1 MSFIISLVSSSPLPS
16 ILIRCNTRTYTHT
29 QSTHTHK
36 LQGRRHTL
44 PIAHL
49 EKRVTNA
56 VHVMLWR
63 IPRHYQVLQQ
73 PHQVWYKL
81 QIPKKTKSS
90 DCSNEQGLTRLK
102 CGSESGFAAH
112 ISVTRQTPVRRTA
125 WFFSLSSCRV
135 VGTNTSIRSGTLRMI
150 LIAHRA
156 ACVCECLFVVV
167 VYLFVVVVC
176 VLMNLADDVRVG

>member
-1 MSFIISLVSSSPLPS
+1 MPCTSCSGEYPDITRFFNSL
-16 ILIRCNTRTYTHT
+16 T
-29 QSTHTHK
+29 K
-36 LQGRRHTL
+36 FG
-44 PIAHL
+44 
-49 EKRVTNA
+49 TN
-56 VHVMLWR
+56 
-63 IPRHYQVLQQ
+63 
-73 PHQVWYKL
+73 YKSR
-81 QIPKKTKSS
+81 KKQKSW
-90 DCSNEQGLTRLK
+90 DYSNEQGLTRLK

-167 VYLFVVVVC
+167 VVYLFVVVVC

>member
-1 MSFIISLVSSSPLPS
+1 MKHTNLH
-16 ILIRCNTRTYTHT
+16 THT
-29 QSTHTHK
+29 HTHTHK

-81 QIPKKTKSS
+81 QNPRKTPKFR
-90 DCSNEQGLTRLK
+90 DYSNEQGLTRLK

-125 WFFSLSSCRV
+125 WFFSLSSCLV
-135 VGTNTSIRSGTLRMI
+135 VGTNTSIRSGTLRTI

-156 ACVCECLFVVV
+156 ACVCECLFVCSCC
-167 VYLFVVVVC
+167 LFVCCCCCVC
-176 VLMNLADDVRVG
+176 VDEPCGRRKGWMI